1 MDAIPLTFRS
11 FRRWMCVLVAIVS
24 LFSMAHEARSAAP
37 AGGSVWVA
45 VSNQTLDKMRG
56 GFDAG
61 AGLMVSFGISRAVYI
76 NGSLVTSMTLNIGRV
91 SELTSAQIADVN
103 RQLAA
108 LGLIQNG
115 PGNSVQT
122 AGQAAASTSASTAV
136 DSGGGDATIVTSGPS
151 VNITPGA
158 TVIQNSLNHQQIIS
172 QTVISA
178 TSNAASII
186 KGLNLQNTINEAI
199 GKAIGQR

>member
-1 MDAIPLTFRS
+1 MDAITLTFLS
-11 FRRWMCVLVAIVS
+11 IRRWMWMLVALGS
-24 LFSMAHEARSAAP
+24 LFGMAHEARSAAP

-45 VSNQTLDKMRG
+45 VSNRTLDKMRG

-122 AGQAAASTSASTAV
+122 TTGQAAASNNTATDGASASVA
-136 DSGGGDATIVTSGPS
+136 SGPS
-151 VNITPGA
+151 VAITPGA

-186 KGLNLQNTINEAI
+186 QGMNLQNTINEAI

>member
-1 MDAIPLTFRS
+1 MDAITLTFRS
-11 FRRWMCVLVAIVS
+11 FRRWMCMLVALGS
-24 LFSMAHEARSAAP
+24 LFGMAHEARSAAP
-37 AGGSVWVA
+37 AGGGVWVA

-91 SELTSAQIADVN
+91 SELTSAQIADLN
-103 RQLAA
+103 RQLGA

-122 AGQAAASTSASTAV
+122 TTGQAAASSNTATNGASAS
-136 DSGGGDATIVTSGPS
+136 VTSGPS
-151 VNITPGA
+151 VTITPGA